1 MPVLVVST
9 VESDLRQLL
18 RKRVTA
24 AGGRIVRR
32 FSNARII
39 VIPYEPEESVLAAL
53 QQIKSV
59 EDGSAS
65 VVKPHWVLRT
75 FFDGYADTHT
85 ARPRWENIRVS
96 VADLGDEELRLDV
109 MISLEREG
117 ALLVPFN
124 DCRVCVL
131 PAGHPYLSTRPTAY
145 EHMRFC
151 DAAYVFEQC
160 GVQRIIP
167 KLRPAGRS
175 EYRQQRLSPTLA
187 SKGGP
192 GRQRDIVSSSTTA
205 VSSIHLRTKFTA
217 EDRDRL
223 ARYLAIAC
231 PDETGRTSRKLYRL
245 LVERGSNRQGNR
257 WSWTARHPAEGW
269 RQHYRTYKARP
280 WHDGTVLEDL
290 IRQYVEDG
298 IDSGFLT
305 TAERRT
311 RGVKTPTK
319 RAKRGAEM
327 QSALAASTKRKRG
340 ERQVQEEKQPYRG
353 VTKKRS
359 KPQAASSSASEDE
372 EIDGLLRE

>member
-1 MPVLVVST
+1 MRLADTTFDGDETTMIQPSPRTRQYVEDYTDGATPFPWEDMPVLVVST

-109 MISLEREG
+109 MISLE
-117 ALLVPFN
+117 
-124 DCRVCVL
+124 
-131 PAGHPYLSTRPTAY
+131 
-145 EHMRFC
+145 
-151 DAAYVFEQC
+151 
-160 GVQRIIP
+160 
-167 KLRPAGRS
+167 
-175 EYRQQRLSPTLA
+175 
-187 SKGGP
+187 
-192 GRQRDIVSSSTTA
+192 
-205 VSSIHLRTKFTA
+205 
-217 EDRDRL
+217 
-223 ARYLAIAC
+223 
-231 PDETGRTSRKLYRL
+231 
-245 LVERGSNRQGNR
+245 RQGNR